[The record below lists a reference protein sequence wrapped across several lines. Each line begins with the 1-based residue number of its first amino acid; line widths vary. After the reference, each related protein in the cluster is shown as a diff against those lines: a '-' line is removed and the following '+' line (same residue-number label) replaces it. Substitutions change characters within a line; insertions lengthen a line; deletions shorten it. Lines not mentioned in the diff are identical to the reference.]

1 MIRRP
6 SASWLADLRAIA
18 AKASAGYPNDSSQEV
33 TLKYLRPLFAAAL
46 LSLAAASPVLAEAP
60 VLAAAVAPQ
69 NVVELVKAVEAT
81 YSNVEALSADF
92 EQTSKSSAFEL
103 TMKGSV
109 SLAKPRQMRWDTTSD
124 PSGSLVVSD
133 GEKLWMYLPND
144 KQVHVY
150 QDLSTSASG
159 TMAMDILG
167 DLGSLDEKFE
177 TSMGEAD
184 AESYAVVLKPKP
196 GLESS
201 YLQVELVVAKSDY
214 KLQKVILTDLF
225 GGLTIY
231 SFSNLKLNPE
241 LKKDTF
247 TFVVPKGV
255 EVIDPTKI

>member
-1 MIRRP
+1 M
-6 SASWLADLRAIA
+6 
-18 AKASAGYPNDSSQEV
+18 
-33 TLKYLRPLFAAAL
+33 KYLRPLFAAAL
-46 LSLAAASPVLAEAP
+46 LSVAATSPVLAEVPAP
-60 VLAAAVAPQ
+60 APGAAVAPQ

-81 YSNVEALSADF
+81 YSNVESLSADF
-92 EQTSKSSAFEL
+92 EQTSKSAAFEL

-124 PSGSLVVSD
+124 PAGSLVVSD
-133 GEKLWMYLPND
+133 GNKLWMYLPGD

-150 QDLSTSASG
+150 QDLSSSASG
-159 TMAMDILG
+159 SMAMDILG

-184 AESYAVVLKPKP
+184 AGSYAVVLKPKP
-196 GLESS
+196 GMESS
-201 YLQVELVVAKSDY
+201 YLQIELVVAKSDY
-214 KLQKVILTDLF
+214 KLEKVTLTDLF

-231 SFSNLKLNPE
+231 SFSSLKLNPQ
-241 LKKDTF
+241 LKQSTF